1 MKKVML
7 VDDEIL
13 IRETI
18 RDSIKWEQEGFI
30 YCGDAPDGEMALTLI
45 EQLRPDIVITDIMM
59 PFMNGLELSAIVRDR
74 NPEVKIIILTG
85 HEDFGY
91 ARTALRMGVHD
102 YCLKPI
108 RASDLIQLLRTVS
121 ELIDK
126 EREIKASIDKLRQRE
141 MEKTEISREKLLND
155 LCSGFVTTVEAIQ
168 LGNAL
173 SLDLQARYYVVVI
186 SDVRTLED
194 EQLSSLRVANQ
205 VENDLLQRFQQALD
219 RKELLQFK
227 RSRTETCWLIKGETL
242 EQIKNELD
250 IFKEILNINT
260 EQVPAASVSIAM
272 GIGSVQERIMNIHLS
287 FLEAVEDM
295 HWRRL
300 SSQNRVTLWES
311 ISGSMEHYVFLDRAW
326 FVNFLKMG
334 SPSQFPSFIEEYA
347 SALNG
352 INWTSAPIGYYILND
367 LTLEVFRSAKDM
379 YRHWD
384 APEETLQQLQQ
395 ILTTVRS
402 TDDAIE
408 YLTCLTNQFWSWRS
422 QTNDRYGEMLRSVKE
437 YIHANYNN
445 DAFSLQHAAE
455 HVKVSSSHLSK
466 VFSQETGRTF
476 IEYLT
481 HIRIRKAMELFK
493 TTSFK
498 SFEIAFLVGYNDSH
512 YFSALFKRITG
523 MTTKEFRKNGN
534 IDITLLVME
543 RDDVSEQIVKR

>member
-13 IRETI
+13 IRETVRECI
-18 RDSIKWEQEGFI
+18 QWEQEGFI

-45 EQLRPDIVITDIMM
+45 EQLRPDIIITDIMM
-59 PFMNGLELSAIVRDR
+59 PFMNGLELSAIVRER
-74 NPEVKIIILTG
+74 YPEVKIIILTG

-108 RASDLIQLLRTVS
+108 HALDLIQLLRNAS
-121 ELIDK
+121 EMIDK
-126 EREIKASIDKLRQRE
+126 EREIKASIDKLRQSE
-141 MEKTEISREKLLND
+141 LEKIEVSREKLLND
-155 LCSGFVTTVEAIQ
+155 LCSGFVTTIEAIQ
-168 LGNAL
+168 LGATL

-186 SDVRTLED
+186 SDVRSLED
-194 EQLSSLRVANQ
+194 KPIADTGVASQ
-205 VENDLLQRFQQALD
+205 VEHNLIGQFQKALES
-219 RKELLQFK
+219 KELLQFK
-227 RSRTETCWLIKGETL
+227 RSRTEICWLIKGETL
-242 EQIKNELD
+242 EQIQYELGV
-250 IFKEILNINT
+250 FKEILNMIN
-260 EQVPAASVSIAM
+260 EQTPAASVSIAV
-272 GIGSVQERIMNIHLS
+272 GIGSVQERLMNIHIS

-300 SSQNRVTLWES
+300 SSQNRITLWES
-311 ISGSMEHYVFLDRAW
+311 ISGSMEQYVFLDRAW

-334 SPSQFPSFIEEYA
+334 SPSQLSSFLEEYA
-347 SALNG
+347 SALAG
-352 INWTSAPIGYYILND
+352 VDWISSPIGYYILND

-384 APEETLQQLQQ
+384 APEDTLQQLQQ
-395 ILTTVRS
+395 ILKTVRS
-402 TDDAIE
+402 MEDAIQ
-408 YLTCLTNQFWSWRS
+408 YLTSLTNQFWSWRS
-422 QTNDRYGEMLRSVKE
+422 QTNDRYGDMLRSVKE

-445 DAFSLQHAAE
+445 DTFSLQDAAE

-481 HIRIRKAMELFK
+481 HYRIYKAMELFK
-493 TTSFK
+493 TTSYK

-512 YFSALFKRITG
+512 YFSTLFKRITG
-523 MTTKEFRKNGN
+523 MTTKEFKKSGN
-534 IDITLLVME
+534 LDSTLLVME
-543 RDDVSEQIVKR
+543 RSEASEQLIKR

>member
-18 RDSIKWEQEGFI
+18 RDNTQWEQEGFI

-59 PFMNGLELSAIVRDR
+59 PFMNGLDLSAIVRER

-108 RASDLIQLLRTVS
+108 CPSDLIQLLRSTS

-126 EREIKASIDKLRQRE
+126 EREIKANIDKLRQSE

-168 LGNAL
+168 LGMSL
-173 SLDLQARYYVVVI
+173 SLDLQAQYYVVVI
-186 SDVRTLED
+186 SEVRTLED
-194 EQLSSLRVANQ
+194 KPLSDLRLVSQ
-205 VENDLLQRFQQALD
+205 IENDLIKKFQHVLD
-219 RKELLQFK
+219 HKELLHFK
-227 RSRTETCWLIKGETL
+227 RSRTEICWLIKGETL
-242 EQIKNELD
+242 EQIKYELE

-260 EQVPAASVSIAM
+260 EQVPAASISIAL
-272 GIGSVQERIMNIHLS
+272 GIGSVQERLMNIHLS

-311 ISGSMEHYVFLDRAW
+311 LSGSMEQYVFLDRTL
-326 FVNFLKMG
+326 FVNFLKIG
-334 SPSQFPSFIEEYA
+334 SSSQLSSFIEGYA
-347 SALNG
+347 SALSG
-352 INWTSAPIGYYILND
+352 IDWSTAPIGYYILND

-384 APEETLQQLQQ
+384 SPEETLQQLQQ
-395 ILTTVRS
+395 ILKTVR
-402 TDDAIE
+402 TTEEAVQ
-408 YLTCLTNQFWSWRS
+408 YLTSLTNQFWSWRS

-445 DAFSLQHAAE
+445 DTFSLQDAAE
-455 HVKVSSSHLSK
+455 YVKVSSSHLSK

-481 HIRIRKAMELFK
+481 HYRIRKAMELFK
-493 TTSFK
+493 TTSLK

-512 YFSALFKRITG
+512 YFSTLFKRITG
-523 MTTKEFRKNGN
+523 MTTTEFKKNGN
-534 IDITLLVME
+534 LDNALLVME
-543 RDDVSEQIVKR
+543 RGDVSEQIIMR

>member
-18 RDSIKWEQEGFI
+18 RECIHWEQEGFI

-45 EQLRPDIVITDIMM
+45 EQLRPDIIITDIMM
-59 PFMNGLELSAIVRDR
+59 PFMNGLELSAIVRER
-74 NPEVKIIILTG
+74 YPEVIIIILTG

-108 RASDLIQLLRTVS
+108 RALDLVQLLRNAS

-126 EREIKASIDKLRQRE
+126 EREIKASIDKLRQSE
-141 MEKTEISREKLLND
+141 LEKIEVSREKLLND
-155 LCSGFVTTVEAIQ
+155 LCSGFVTTIEAIQ
-168 LGNAL
+168 LGATL

-186 SDVRTLED
+186 SDVRTVED
-194 EQLSSLRVANQ
+194 KPILDAGVASQIEDNLIGQ
-205 VENDLLQRFQQALD
+205 FQKALD

-227 RSRTETCWLIKGETL
+227 RSRTEICWLIKGETL
-242 EQIKNELD
+242 EQIQFELE
-250 IFKEILNINT
+250 IFKEILNMNNERI
-260 EQVPAASVSIAM
+260 PSASVSIAV
-272 GIGSVQERIMNIHLS
+272 GIGSVQERLMNIHLS

-311 ISGSMEHYVFLDRAW
+311 ISGSMEQYVFLDRAW
-326 FVNFLKMG
+326 FVNFLKIG
-334 SPSQFPSFIEEYA
+334 SPSQLSSFLEEYA
-347 SALNG
+347 SALAG
-352 INWTSAPIGYYILND
+352 IDWTSSPIGYYILND

-384 APEETLQQLQQ
+384 APEDTLQQLQQ
-395 ILTTVRS
+395 ILKTVRS
-402 TDDAIE
+402 TEDAIH
-408 YLTCLTNQFWSWRS
+408 YLTSLTNQFWSWRS
-422 QTNDRYGEMLRSVKE
+422 QTNDRYGDMLRSVKE

-445 DAFSLQHAAE
+445 DTFSLQDAAE

-481 HIRIRKAMELFK
+481 HYRIRKAMELFK
-493 TTSFK
+493 TTSYK

-512 YFSALFKRITG
+512 YFSTLFKRITG
-523 MTTKEFRKNGN
+523 MTTKEFKKSGN
-534 IDITLLVME
+534 LDSALLVME
-543 RDDVSEQIVKR
+543 RSEASEQLIKR

>member
-18 RDSIKWEQEGFI
+18 RDNTQWEQEGFI

-59 PFMNGLELSAIVRDR
+59 PFMNGLDLSAIVRER

-108 RASDLIQLLRTVS
+108 CPSDLIQLLRSTS

-126 EREIKASIDKLRQRE
+126 EREIKASIDKLRQSE

-168 LGNAL
+168 LGTSL

-186 SDVRTLED
+186 SEVRTFED
-194 EQLSSLRVANQ
+194 KPLSDLDVVSQ
-205 VENDLLQRFQQALD
+205 IENDLLSKFQQVLD
-219 RKELLQFK
+219 HKELLHFK
-227 RSRTETCWLIKGETL
+227 RSRTEICWLIKGETL
-242 EQIKNELD
+242 EQIKNELV
-250 IFKEILNINT
+250 IFKEILNMNT
-260 EQVPAASVSIAM
+260 EQVPATSISIAL
-272 GIGSVQERIMNIHLS
+272 GIGNVQERLMNIHLS

-311 ISGSMEHYVFLDRAW
+311 ISGPMEQYVFLDRTL
-326 FVNFLKMG
+326 FVNFLKIG
-334 SPSQFPSFIEEYA
+334 SSSQLSSFIEGYA
-347 SALNG
+347 SALSG
-352 INWTSAPIGYYILND
+352 IDWSTAPIGYYILND

-384 APEETLQQLQQ
+384 SPEETLQQLQQ
-395 ILTTVRS
+395 ILKTVRS
-402 TDDAIE
+402 TDEAVQ
-408 YLTCLTNQFWSWRS
+408 YLTILTNQFWSWRS

-445 DAFSLQHAAE
+445 DTFSLQDAAE
-455 HVKVSSSHLSK
+455 YVKVSSSHLSK

-481 HIRIRKAMELFK
+481 HYRIRKAMELFK

-512 YFSALFKRITG
+512 YFSTLFKRITG
-523 MTTKEFRKNGN
+523 MTTTEFKKNGN
-534 IDITLLVME
+534 LDNALLVME
-543 RDDVSEQIVKR
+543 RGDASEQIIMR

>member
-18 RDSIKWEQEGFI
+18 RDCIQWEQEGFI
-30 YCGDAPDGEMALTLI
+30 CCGEAPDGEMALTLI

-59 PFMNGLELSAIVRDR
+59 PFINGLELSAILRERYPD
-74 NPEVKIIILTG
+74 VKIIILTG
-85 HEDFGY
+85 HEDFDY

-108 RASDLIQLLRTVS
+108 RASDLIELLRTVS

-126 EREIKASIDKLRQRE
+126 EREIKASIDRLKQRE
-141 MEKTEISREKLLND
+141 REKTEILREKLLND
-155 LCSGFVTTVEAIQ
+155 LCSGFITTVEAIQ
-168 LGNAL
+168 LGAAV
-173 SLDLQARYYVVVI
+173 SLNLQARYYAAVI
-186 SDVRTLED
+186 SDVRTIED
-194 EQLSSLRVANQ
+194 GPLSELLAANQ
-205 VENDLLQRFQQALD
+205 VENDLLQRFQHALD
-219 RKELLQFK
+219 HKEWLQFK
-227 RSRTETCWLIKGETL
+227 RSRTEICWLIKGDTL
-242 EQIKNELD
+242 EQIRNELD
-250 IFKEILNINT
+250 IFKEILHLST
-260 EQVPAASVSIAM
+260 EQGPASTVSIAL
-272 GIGSVQERIMNIHLS
+272 GIGSVQERLMNIHLS

-300 SSQNRVTLWES
+300 LRQNRVTLWES
-311 ISGSMEHYVFLDRAW
+311 ISESREHYVFLDRAG
-326 FVNFLKMG
+326 FVNFLKVG
-334 SPSQFPSFIEEYA
+334 SPSQLPSFIEEIA

-352 INWTSAPIGYYILND
+352 MKWTSTSIGYYILND

-379 YRHWD
+379 YRHRD

-395 ILTTVRS
+395 ILTKVRS
-402 TDDAIE
+402 TDDAIQ
-408 YLTCLTNQFWSWRS
+408 YLTILTNQFWTWRS
-422 QTNDRYGEMLRSVKE
+422 QTNDKYGEMLRSVKA

-445 DAFSLQHAAE
+445 DTFSLQDAAE
-455 HVKVSSSHLSK
+455 HVKMSASHLSK

-481 HIRIRKAMELFK
+481 HFRIRKAMELFK

-512 YFSALFKRITG
+512 YFSTLFKRITG
-523 MTTKEFRKNGN
+523 MTTKEFKKNGN
-534 IDITLLVME
+534 MESTLFVME
-543 RDDVSEQIVKR
+543 RNEAEQMI